1 MSSTALSGL
10 GFSSR
15 VLGLHLISPWKVLP
29 LISPSATS
37 MQSAAVAPLGE
48 PSAQDRGDVTFVL
61 RNQLPQIFHLGES
74 EGNGLLSSA
83 SFTWCLLRSS
93 AARLMVTLRNPA
105 PPWSSGAGD
114 RDRVAPIARQ
124 QRGQVGDLVIGH
136 PGQHILGN
144 DVVEPASSN
153 QCQHDRGARAATV
166 RTREQP

>member
-15 VLGLHLISPWKVLP
+15 VLGLYLISLWKVLP

-74 EGNGLLSSA
+74 EGNGLLVLAEEFGGTADGDSA
-83 SFTWCLLRSS
+83 ESRAT
-93 AARLMVTLRNPA
+93 MVKRR
-105 PPWSSGAGD
+105 G
-114 RDRVAPIARQ
+114 RQ
-124 QRGQVGDLVIGH
+124 G
-136 PGQHILGN
+136 
-144 DVVEPASSN
+144 S
-153 QCQHDRGARAATV
+153 RGANSKATA
-166 RTREQP
+166 RPGR